1 MPFVLFITL
10 ASSVAGVYLY
20 YDKQLAKVKKQLMIT
35 SNQLKKTKTQYR
47 TLSSLS
53 KSIQVKFI
61 NPSSQIGL
69 TNIGTNLYLAPTFD
83 SPILNTLSL
92 KMEVKIL
99 DSAIVDNL
107 IWFYIIL
114 PIDSDINC
122 RGWVPKTNFSTLYPS
137 SNLIT

>member
-61 NPSSQIGL
+61 KSFITRGLQI
-69 TNIGTNLYLAPTFD
+69 
-83 SPILNTLSL
+83 
-92 KMEVKIL
+92 
-99 DSAIVDNL
+99 
-107 IWFYIIL
+107 
-114 PIDSDINC
+114 
-122 RGWVPKTNFSTLYPS
+122 
-137 SNLIT
+137 